1 MRVCVTV
8 HMLTPERESRY
19 ECACPEGFKG
29 DNCQWKDDDDYW
41 VTSAPCTL
49 NLRGA
54 VGRGVCE
61 RESEREREDDWLHPL
76 SFVFWCDRSATHWKA
91 VSSPS

>member
-1 MRVCVTV
+1 
-8 HMLTPERESRY
+8 MLTPERESRY

-61 RESEREREDDWLHPL
+61 RESERERERTIGCIPYHLFFGVTGLRPIGKL
-76 SFVFWCDRSATHWKA
+76 
-91 VSSPS
+91 